1 VLRRKI
7 SRDTTAAA
15 EIVRAWQDMFTVVPT
30 TEMVLSRAM
39 DVAAVHEL
47 ATWDAVILAA
57 TAEAGCR
64 LLLSEDM
71 QEGFTWSG
79 VTIVNPFAPT
89 PHRLLDDLRSGAR

>member
-1 VLRRKI
+1 
-7 SRDTTAAA
+7 
-15 EIVRAWQDMFTVVPT
+15 MFTVVPT

-71 QEGFTWSG
+71 QEGFTWGG